1 MALTVTYVENE
12 AADGSFAEPSY
23 LVSRGHELHHG
34 MVSDDGYY
42 EDEFGNIRH
51 SYSDL
56 DEGRVHQIED
66 QAFYGYDQDED
77 AEPDDVELDADYIY
91 DLVGGQEHY
100 RSMMTWASSNLD
112 TELIEQFDAVIDGGN
127 MAEIEQAVQWL
138 YEQYDGSTEE
148 TNYSSEIQAA
158 VYEAYPDYKY
168 MVQWAA
174 ENFSEQD
181 IRAYDDVMESGD
193 TDLIAQYVDQLA
205 QLYYQN

>member
-12 AADGSFAEPSY
+12 SADGSYAEPSY
-23 LVSRGHELHHG
+23 VVSRGHELHHG
-34 MVSDDGYY
+34 MVSDDDYY

-56 DEGRVHQIED
+56 DEDRLHQIED
-66 QAFYGYDQDED
+66 QAFYGYEDED

-100 RSMMTWASSNLD
+100 QSMLNWASNNLSED
-112 TELIEQFDAVIDGGN
+112 QIEQFDAIIDEGN
-127 MAEIEQAVQWL
+127 MADVEEAVQWL
-138 YEQYDGSTEE
+138 YEQYDGLTEE
-148 TNYSSEIQAA
+148 PSYTSEIEAL
-158 VYEAYPDYKY
+158 VYESYPDYQA
-168 MVQWAA
+168 MVAWAK
-174 ENFSEQD
+174 ENLTQDD